1 MTMAKYTPD
10 QMAGFQAAFVRY
22 AEELII
28 ANGIPDPDG
37 SKLKKLIRFYYEDL
51 DEWALVLGYR

>member
-1 MTMAKYTPD
+1 MAKYTPD

-28 ANGIPDPDG
+28 AKGIPDPDG
-37 SKLKKLIRFYYEDL
+37 SKLRKLVSYYYQDL

>member
-1 MTMAKYTPD
+1 MAKYTPD
-10 QMAGFQAAFVRY
+10 QMAGFQAAFVHY

-28 ANGIPDPDG
+28 TNGIPDPDG
-37 SKLKKLIRFYYEDL
+37 SKFEKLIRLYYENL